1 MGNTGRLLLKAM
13 FARLGKVPMYHIHKY
28 TKGNLLTTTKKKQ
41 KREYQMKEQDQTP
54 EEKVSEVKRDNLSE
68 QVFRVMIIK
77 MIKELGRRMDAHSE
91 KLEDLTNREEKNRD
105 ETNMKNT
112 IEGIKIRLYD
122 TEEQIS
128 EWKKGSDNHCR

>member
-1 MGNTGRLLLKAM
+1 
-13 FARLGKVPMYHIHKY
+13 
-28 TKGNLLTTTKKKQ
+28 
-41 KREYQMKEQDQTP
+41 MKEQDQTP

-128 EWKKGSDNHCR
+128 EWKKGSDNHCRWKEKEKKEYEKKREQFKRPAGQHLAHIHIIGVPEFSTSKQAL